1 MSKLYLP
8 SGYLNWE
15 WIFSK
20 LRVYPYCF
28 IVGGRGTGKT
38 YGLLEYLV
46 EHNLFFNYMRR
57 LQKQVD
63 KLKCDQYQPFKKL
76 NLKRGWSIYPFT
88 SEDGAVFYEA
98 STNEKGKR
106 IQTGDPFGYMMA
118 LSTLSNFRGG
128 DISDID
134 ISVLDEFIPEK
145 HERKIPSEGFA
156 FLNAIETIARNR
168 ELEGEDPMPMICLAN
183 ANDMAN
189 AIFLELGLV
198 KIAQHMKMTGQ
209 ELYFNKDRRLMIIY
223 MEDSPI
229 SRKKKKTSLYQLAGG
244 DSDFSK
250 MAADNEFIEE
260 TSGQIKSMRLAEY
273 SPIVAIGGICIYRH
287 KSNNTYYISEH
298 ISGSVPVLKTTEID
312 RTRLRRSYI
321 EIWWKHLER
330 KVWFENRLCEILF
343 IDYYK

>member
-46 EHNLFFNYMRR
+46 EHTLFFNYMRR

-63 KLKCDQYQPFKKL
+63 KLKRDEYQPFKKL
-76 NLKRGWSIYPFT
+76 NADHEWNIYPIT
-88 SEDGAVFYEA
+88 SNDAAAFYE
-98 STNEKGKR
+98 TDINEKGKR
-106 IQTGDPFGYMMA
+106 IQIGAPLGYMMA

-134 ISVLDEFIPEK
+134 VSVLDEFIPEK
-145 HERKIPSEGFA
+145 QEHKIQSEGSV

-168 ELEGEDPMPMICLAN
+168 ELEGSDPMPMICLAN

-189 AIFLELGLV
+189 PIFLELGIV
-198 KIAQHMKMTGQ
+198 KIAQNMKMTGQ
-209 ELYFNKDRRLMIIY
+209 ELYFNKARGLMIIY

-229 SRKKKKTSLYQLAGG
+229 SKKKKETSLYKLAGE
-244 DSDFSK
+244 DSDFAK
-250 MAADNEFIEE
+250 MAIGNEFIEE

-287 KSNNTYYISEH
+287 KSNNTYYVSEH
-298 ISGSVPVLKTTEID
+298 LSGSIPVLQTSEID
-312 RTRLRRSYI
+312 RTRFRRSYI